1 MPNVKSTDV
10 KVAVEFNLYK
20 SMTSIVKGEFAG
32 DRTRILVN
40 DHMKA
45 EGIELLW
52 FKSPSKDA
60 PDAHRDHYNATKA
73 ACIAAFS
80 AADRKLHDAKSSDLE
95 AGDAPG
101 QRGAAVKPARGTRR
115 YIRQQVGTKVGQFAR
130 SYETYL
136 HGPKVS
142 AADGQTTN
150 DKTFCLERIVAM
162 RKRLEKSEEAT
173 FDVVE
178 TLASLV
184 KLEKLVNATV

>member
-115 YIRQQVGTKVGQFAR
+115 YIRQQVGTKIGQFAR
-130 SYETYL
+130 SYKRYL
-136 HGPKVS
+136 HGPDS

-162 RKRLEKSEEAT
+162 RKRLEKSDKAT

>member
-1 MPNVKSTDV
+1 MSTITSAQV
-10 KVAVEFNLYK
+10 NTAVEFSLYK

-32 DRTRILVN
+32 DKTRILVN

-60 PDAHRDHYNATKA
+60 SDAHRDHYNATKA

-115 YIRQQVGTKVGQFAR
+115 YIRQQVGTKIGQFAR
-130 SYETYL
+130 SYKRYL
-136 HGPKVS
+136 HGPDS

-162 RKRLEKSEEAT
+162 RKRLEKADKAT

>member
-136 HGPKVS
+136 HGPDS